1 MNLARCTPAGEI
13 LVAYVTD
20 MTMQKKVV
28 TKKGHEIFGQEKC
41 TPQRKSWL
49 RLWLTDTHRELLLP
63 GVDNNLSICRNVYS
77 LQMQ

>member
-1 MNLARCTPAGEI
+1 MRQKWGEFGE
-13 LVAYVTD
+13 VHPSRPQN